1 MKKETEMRDMEQMD
15 ARYELYDF
23 RPESPDY
30 VRMISSQAGIMPDYS
45 EERLRLLRSSGA
57 ASGEYGAASGDDG
70 AASETTGTASEVTG
84 GEARK
89 VLRVGIFADDMPQN
103 IVTRV
108 VNYRLDIVQ
117 LHGDESPVM
126 MENLRRTIDPD
137 IHPGIK
143 LMKTIYVGCAD
154 DLKCCAD
161 YAGVVDYFLFEPKK
175 PADADTKSLI
185 DWDVLAA
192 YDGQVPFILGGDI
205 GPDDVERLR
214 HFSHP
219 AFCGISVDAQFE
231 TAYAMKDV
239 VALKAF
245 VECLRKGE

>member
-1 MKKETEMRDMEQMD
+1 
-15 ARYELYDF
+15 
-23 RPESPDY
+23 
-30 VRMISSQAGIMPDYS
+30 
-45 EERLRLLRSSGA
+45 
-57 ASGEYGAASGDDG
+57 
-70 AASETTGTASEVTG
+70 
-84 GEARK
+84 
-89 VLRVGIFADDMPQN
+89 MPQN

-137 IHPGIK
+137 IHQGIK

-161 YAGVVDYFLFEPKK
+161 YAGVADYFLFEPKK

-214 HFSHP
+214 HICRVFEKRRVTDIS
-219 AFCGISVDAQFE
+219 AGKFCYS
-231 TAYAMKDV
+231 K
-239 VALKAF
+239 
-245 VECLRKGE
+245 

>member
-1 MKKETEMRDMEQMD
+1 MIIKVCGMRDPENIRAVSALDIDWMGFVFWRD
-15 ARYELYDF
+15 SPRYLQQ
-23 RPESPDY
+23 
-30 VRMISSQAGIMPDYS
+30 ISSRTGTLPDYS
-45 EERLRLLRSSGA
+45 SLR
-57 ASGEYGAASGDDG
+57 DD
-70 AASETTGTASEVTG
+70 AM
-84 GEARK
+84 RK
-89 VLRVGIFADDMPQN
+89 KADGKKDILRVGVFVDDMPQN

-126 MENLRRTIDPD
+126 MENLRRTIDLD
-137 IHPGIK
+137 IHQGIK
-143 LMKTIYVGCAD
+143 LMKTIYVSCVD

-161 YAGVVDYFLFEPKK
+161 YAGVADYFLFEPKK

>member
-1 MKKETEMRDMEQMD
+1 MIIKVCGMRDPENIRAVSALDIDWMGFVFWRD
-15 ARYELYDF
+15 SPRYLQQ
-23 RPESPDY
+23 
-30 VRMISSQAGIMPDYS
+30 ISSRTGTLPDYS
-45 EERLRLLRSSGA
+45 SLR
-57 ASGEYGAASGDDG
+57 DD
-70 AASETTGTASEVTG
+70 AM
-84 GEARK
+84 RK
-89 VLRVGIFADDMPQN
+89 KADGKKDILRVGVFVDDMPQN

-117 LHGDESPVM
+117 LHGGESPVM

-161 YAGVVDYFLFEPKK
+161 YAGVADYFLFEPKK

-185 DWDVLAA
+185 DWDVLAS

-205 GPDDVERLR
+205 GPDDVERIR

>member
-1 MKKETEMRDMEQMD
+1 MRDPENIRAVSALDIDWMGFVFWRGSP
-15 ARYELYDF
+15 RYLQQ
-23 RPESPDY
+23 
-30 VRMISSQAGIMPDYS
+30 ISSRAGTLPDYS
-45 EERLRLLRSSGA
+45 SLR
-57 ASGEYGAASGDDG
+57 DD
-70 AASETTGTASEVTG
+70 AM
-84 GEARK
+84 RK
-89 VLRVGIFADDMPQN
+89 KADGKKDILRVGVFVDDMPQN

-154 DLKCCAD
+154 DLKCCAG
-161 YAGVVDYFLFEPKK
+161 YAGVADYFLFEPKK

-185 DWDVLAA
+185 DWDVLAS

-231 TAYAMKDV
+231 TGYAMKDV

>member
-1 MKKETEMRDMEQMD
+1 MRDPENIRAVSALDIDWMGFVFWRD
-15 ARYELYDF
+15 SPRYLQQ
-23 RPESPDY
+23 
-30 VRMISSQAGIMPDYS
+30 ISSRTGTLPDYS
-45 EERLRLLRSSGA
+45 SLR
-57 ASGEYGAASGDDG
+57 DD
-70 AASETTGTASEVTG
+70 AM
-84 GEARK
+84 RK
-89 VLRVGIFADDMPQN
+89 KADGKKDILRVGVFVDDMPQN

-117 LHGDESPVM
+117 LHGGESPVM

-161 YAGVVDYFLFEPKK
+161 YAGVADYFLFEPKK

-185 DWDVLAA
+185 DWDVLAS

-205 GPDDVERLR
+205 GPDDVERIR

>member
-1 MKKETEMRDMEQMD
+1 MRDPENIRAVSALDIDWMGFVFWRD
-15 ARYELYDF
+15 SPRYLQQ
-23 RPESPDY
+23 
-30 VRMISSQAGIMPDYS
+30 ISSRTGTLPDYS
-45 EERLRLLRSSGA
+45 SLR
-57 ASGEYGAASGDDG
+57 DD
-70 AASETTGTASEVTG
+70 AM
-84 GEARK
+84 RK
-89 VLRVGIFADDMPQN
+89 KADGKKDILRVGVFVDDMPQN

-137 IHPGIK
+137 IHQGIK

-161 YAGVVDYFLFEPKK
+161 YAGVADYFLFEPKK

-214 HFSHP
+214 HFTHP
-219 AFCGISVDAQFE
+219 SFCGISVDAQFE
-231 TAYAMKDV
+231 TGYAMKDV

-245 VECLRKGE
+245 VERLRKGE

>member
-1 MKKETEMRDMEQMD
+1 MIIKVCGMRDPENIRAVSALDIDWMGFVFWRD
-15 ARYELYDF
+15 SPRYLQQ
-23 RPESPDY
+23 
-30 VRMISSQAGIMPDYS
+30 ISSRTGTLPDYS
-45 EERLRLLRSSGA
+45 SLR
-57 ASGEYGAASGDDG
+57 DD
-70 AASETTGTASEVTG
+70 AM
-84 GEARK
+84 RK
-89 VLRVGIFADDMPQN
+89 KADGKKDILRVGVFVDDMPQN

-143 LMKTIYVGCAD
+143 LMKTIYVGCVD

-161 YAGVVDYFLFEPKK
+161 YAGVADYFLFEPKK
-175 PADADTKSLI
+175 LADADTKSLI

>member
-1 MKKETEMRDMEQMD
+1 MIIKVCGMRDPENIRAVSALDIDWMGFVFWRD
-15 ARYELYDF
+15 SPRYLQQ
-23 RPESPDY
+23 
-30 VRMISSQAGIMPDYS
+30 ISSRTGTLPDYS
-45 EERLRLLRSSGA
+45 SLR
-57 ASGEYGAASGDDG
+57 DD
-70 AASETTGTASEVTG
+70 AM
-84 GEARK
+84 RK
-89 VLRVGIFADDMPQN
+89 KADGKKDILRVGVFVDDMPQN

-137 IHPGIK
+137 IHQGIK

-161 YAGVVDYFLFEPKK
+161 YAGVADYFLFEPKK

-214 HFSHP
+214 RFSHP

>member
-1 MKKETEMRDMEQMD
+1 MIIKVCGMRDPENIRAVSALDIDWMGFVFWRD
-15 ARYELYDF
+15 SPRYLQQ
-23 RPESPDY
+23 
-30 VRMISSQAGIMPDYS
+30 ISSRAGTLPDYS
-45 EERLRLLRSSGA
+45 SLR
-57 ASGEYGAASGDDG
+57 DD
-70 AASETTGTASEVTG
+70 AM
-84 GEARK
+84 RK
-89 VLRVGIFADDMPQN
+89 KADGKKDILRVGVFVDDMPQN

-137 IHPGIK
+137 IHQGIK

-161 YAGVVDYFLFEPKK
+161 YAGVADYFLFEPKK

-231 TAYAMKDV
+231 TAYAMKDA

-245 VECLRKGE
+245 VERLRKGE

>member
-1 MKKETEMRDMEQMD
+1 MIIKVCGMRDPENIRAVSALDIDWMGFVFWRD
-15 ARYELYDF
+15 SPRYLQQ
-23 RPESPDY
+23 
-30 VRMISSQAGIMPDYS
+30 ISSRTGTLPDYS
-45 EERLRLLRSSGA
+45 SLR
-57 ASGEYGAASGDDG
+57 DD
-70 AASETTGTASEVTG
+70 AM
-84 GEARK
+84 RK
-89 VLRVGIFADDMPQN
+89 KADGKKDILRVGVFVDDMPQN

-117 LHGDESPVM
+117 LHGGESPVM

-161 YAGVVDYFLFEPKK
+161 YAGVADYFLFEPKK

-214 HFSHP
+214 RFSHP

-231 TAYAMKDV
+231 TGYAMKDV

>member
-1 MKKETEMRDMEQMD
+1 MIIKVCGMRDPENIRAVSALDIDWMGFVFWRD
-15 ARYELYDF
+15 SPRYLQQ
-23 RPESPDY
+23 
-30 VRMISSQAGIMPDYS
+30 ISSRTGTLPDYS
-45 EERLRLLRSSGA
+45 SLR
-57 ASGEYGAASGDDG
+57 DD
-70 AASETTGTASEVTG
+70 AM
-84 GEARK
+84 RK
-89 VLRVGIFADDMPQN
+89 KADGKKDILRVGVFVDDMPQN

-137 IHPGIK
+137 IHQGIK

-161 YAGVVDYFLFEPKK
+161 YAGVADYFLFEPKK
-175 PADADTKSLI
+175 PADTEACI

-205 GPDDVERLR
+205 GPNDVERLR
-214 HFSHP
+214 RFSHP
-219 AFCGISVDAQFE
+219 SFCGISVDAQFE

>member
-1 MKKETEMRDMEQMD
+1 MRDPENIRAVSALDIDWMGFVFWRD
-15 ARYELYDF
+15 SPRYLQQ
-23 RPESPDY
+23 
-30 VRMISSQAGIMPDYS
+30 ISSRTGTLPDYS
-45 EERLRLLRSSGA
+45 SLR
-57 ASGEYGAASGDDG
+57 DD
-70 AASETTGTASEVTG
+70 AM
-84 GEARK
+84 RK
-89 VLRVGIFADDMPQN
+89 KADGKKDILRVGVFVDDMPQN

-137 IHPGIK
+137 IHQGIK

-161 YAGVVDYFLFEPKK
+161 YAGVADYFLFDPKK

-219 AFCGISVDAQFE
+219 SFCGISVDAQFE
-231 TAYAMKDV
+231 TAYAMKDT

>member
-1 MKKETEMRDMEQMD
+1 MIIKVCGMRDPENIRAVSALDIDWMGFVFWRGSP
-15 ARYELYDF
+15 RYLQQ
-23 RPESPDY
+23 
-30 VRMISSQAGIMPDYS
+30 ISSRAGTLPDYS
-45 EERLRLLRSSGA
+45 SLR
-57 ASGEYGAASGDDG
+57 DD
-70 AASETTGTASEVTG
+70 AM
-84 GEARK
+84 RK
-89 VLRVGIFADDMPQN
+89 KADGKKDILRVGVFVDDMPQN

-137 IHPGIK
+137 IHQGIK

-161 YAGVVDYFLFEPKK
+161 YAGVADYFLFEPKK

-231 TAYAMKDV
+231 TAYAMKDA

-245 VECLRKGE
+245 VERLRKGE

>member
-1 MKKETEMRDMEQMD
+1 MIIKVCGMRDPENIRAVSALDIDWMGFVFWRGSP
-15 ARYELYDF
+15 RYLQQ
-23 RPESPDY
+23 
-30 VRMISSQAGIMPDYS
+30 ISSRAGTLPDYS
-45 EERLRLLRSSGA
+45 SLR
-57 ASGEYGAASGDDG
+57 DD
-70 AASETTGTASEVTG
+70 AM
-84 GEARK
+84 RK
-89 VLRVGIFADDMPQN
+89 KADGKKDILRVGVFVDDMPQN

-154 DLKCCAD
+154 DLKCCAG
-161 YAGVVDYFLFEPKK
+161 YAGVADYFLFEPKK

-185 DWDVLAA
+185 DWDVLAS

-231 TAYAMKDV
+231 TGYAMKDV

>member
-1 MKKETEMRDMEQMD
+1 MIIKVCGMRDPENIRAVSALDIDWMGFVFWRD
-15 ARYELYDF
+15 SPRYLQQ
-23 RPESPDY
+23 
-30 VRMISSQAGIMPDYS
+30 ISSRTGTLPDYS
-45 EERLRLLRSSGA
+45 SLR
-57 ASGEYGAASGDDG
+57 DD
-70 AASETTGTASEVTG
+70 AM
-84 GEARK
+84 RK
-89 VLRVGIFADDMPQN
+89 KADGKKDILRVGVFVDDMPQN

-161 YAGVVDYFLFEPKK
+161 YAGVADYFLFESKK
-175 PADADTKSLI
+175 LADADTKSLI

>member
-1 MKKETEMRDMEQMD
+1 MRDPENIRAVSALDIDWMGFVFWRD
-15 ARYELYDF
+15 SPRYLQQ
-23 RPESPDY
+23 
-30 VRMISSQAGIMPDYS
+30 ISSRTGTLPDYS
-45 EERLRLLRSSGA
+45 SLR
-57 ASGEYGAASGDDG
+57 DD
-70 AASETTGTASEVTG
+70 AMRKKAG
-84 GEARK
+84 GK
-89 VLRVGIFADDMPQN
+89 KDILRVGVFVDDMPQN

-137 IHPGIK
+137 IHQGIK

-161 YAGVVDYFLFEPKK
+161 YAGAADYFLFEPKK

>member
-1 MKKETEMRDMEQMD
+1 MIIKVCGMRDPENIRAVSALDIDWMGFVFWRD
-15 ARYELYDF
+15 SPRYLQQ
-23 RPESPDY
+23 
-30 VRMISSQAGIMPDYS
+30 ISSRTGTLPDYS
-45 EERLRLLRSSGA
+45 SLR
-57 ASGEYGAASGDDG
+57 DD
-70 AASETTGTASEVTG
+70 AM
-84 GEARK
+84 RK
-89 VLRVGIFADDMPQN
+89 KADGKKDILRVGVFVDDMPQN

-161 YAGVVDYFLFEPKK
+161 YAGVADYFLFEPKK

-214 HFSHP
+214 RFSHP

-231 TAYAMKDV
+231 TAYAMKDA